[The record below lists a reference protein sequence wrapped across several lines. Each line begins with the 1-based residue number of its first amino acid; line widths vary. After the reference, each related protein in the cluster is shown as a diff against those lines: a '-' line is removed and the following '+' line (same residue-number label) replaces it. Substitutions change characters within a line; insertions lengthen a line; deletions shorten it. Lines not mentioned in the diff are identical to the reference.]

1 MLWKSP
7 ELTSV
12 SCVWLWRGKSH
23 HLRKGWHCWDIQ
35 ATCLHEIQ
43 CRRSVFCIIQQSST
57 FWDRRASY
65 KFCLSVANHHW
76 KLSLAL
82 YGVLHKIRNS
92 LCSRATRQM
101 ASEHWWRMR
110 TTGILTYSDWWFILD
125 WWCLQI
131 SKWLSINNLSFW

>member
-1 MLWKSP
+1 MKISWINLCFLCLIVK
-7 ELTSV
+7 
-12 SCVWLWRGKSH
+12 
-23 HLRKGWHCWDIQ
+23 RKV
-35 ATCLHEIQ
+35 A
-43 CRRSVFCIIQQSST
+43 SST
-57 FWDRRASY
+57 ERVTLLRHSSDLPSWNSVQKVSILYNSAVLNLLRP
-65 KFCLSVANHHW
+65 KGLLQILSVGREPPL
-76 KLSLAL
+76 KIVSLAL